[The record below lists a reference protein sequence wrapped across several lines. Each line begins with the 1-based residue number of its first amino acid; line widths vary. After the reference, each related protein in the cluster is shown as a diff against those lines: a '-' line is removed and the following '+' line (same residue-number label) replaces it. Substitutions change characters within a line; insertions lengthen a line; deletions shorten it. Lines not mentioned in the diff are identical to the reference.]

1 MDKELRRV
9 LAKKYN
15 GMKQRCYNQKNSEY
29 RNYGGRCIYICDEW
43 LSNPEKFFEWAAS
56 TGYKNGLTI
65 DRIDV
70 DKGYSP
76 NNCRWVTMAEQQANK
91 RSNVFVECNGE
102 TMTLAE
108 ASRRIGI
115 SESAVWMRVKRGIPV
130 DRKPFDREKPVMR
143 DDGVIYCS
151 VKEAAKDVM
160 VGSSKVSAVCKGKR
174 KRTMGYSFRYLTREE
189 AEKALREMDGKKD
202 DKT

>member
-115 SESAVWMRVKRGIPV
+115 SESAV
-130 DRKPFDREKPVMR
+130 
-143 DDGVIYCS
+143 
-151 VKEAAKDVM
+151 
-160 VGSSKVSAVCKGKR
+160 
-174 KRTMGYSFRYLTREE
+174 
-189 AEKALREMDGKKD
+189 
-202 DKT
+202 